1 VCGQR
6 LRAKRLY
13 EARPGVGGDWSLGG
27 DRGCEASWEAE
38 RKSSEPAG
46 QRDNS
51 AGAMRKQDWIG
62 GGTHQ
67 ARQRAR

>member
-1 VCGQR
+1 MRPDLGWEETGR
-6 LRAKRLY
+6 W
-13 EARPGVGGDWSLGG
+13 EETGARRR